1 MKFRSILS
9 SFIVAIV
16 FTVQAQAQSVESAVR
31 SPGPHIIEVDYE
43 KLFAMQQPPGYEP
56 FEVYGMFLM
65 SVAAQQT
72 PLVFNP
78 TIKVPSDII
87 QSKDVIF
94 KQVGNSKVGI
104 DIYQPRG
111 DKTPNPLVLIIHG
124 GYWKAGDKSV
134 HAQQGIE
141 FAEMGYTAA
150 SVNYRLSAKHKFPAN
165 IEDIYDSIKYLTK
178 NAEIYNIDPDRIVV
192 YGGSAGGHLAGFI
205 GLAANTQGRSYNN
218 GINPKAFKGIISLY
232 GMHDLTLPIQA
243 DHPYTQQYIGAT
255 FDKAP
260 GKYRDASP
268 IYHVDKNDPPVLLV
282 HGSIDGSV
290 SVKNSD
296 ALSATLDAN
305 GIKYTY
311 DRVEGWSHAMDY
323 FSPIYERTTWFVYKF
338 LKENMPSDEMK
349 SGKM

>member
-1 MKFRSILS
+1 MKNLLTLFCLL
-9 SFIVAIV
+9 VATII
-16 FTVQAQAQSVESAVR
+16 TVPVSAGEVKR
-31 SPGPHIIEVDYE
+31 TPGPHFVEVDYD
-43 KLFAMQQPPGYEP
+43 KLFKMKEPPGYKP
-56 FEVYGMFLM
+56 FPVYGTFLM

-72 PLVFNP
+72 PLVLNP
-78 TIKVPSDII
+78 FMKVPADVI

-94 KQVGNSKVGI
+94 KEVDKEKIGI
-104 DIYQPRG
+104 DIYQPKG
-111 DKTPNPLVLIIHG
+111 DRTPNPLVLIIHG

-134 HAQQGIE
+134 HVQQAIE

-150 SVNYRLSAKHKFPAN
+150 SINYRLSKKHKFPAN
-165 IEDIYDSIKYLTK
+165 IEDIYDGIKYLTQ
-178 NAEIYNIDPDRIVV
+178 NAKKYNIDPNRIVV
-192 YGGSAGGHLAGFI
+192 WGGSAGGHLAGFI
-205 GLAANTQGRSYNN
+205 GLAANTQGRSYNS
-218 GINPKAFKGIISLY
+218 GINPKAFKGIVSIY

-243 DHPYTQQYIGAT
+243 DHPYTQQYIGET

-268 IYHVDKNDPPVLLV
+268 IYHVDNNDPPVLLV

-296 ALSATLDAN
+296 ALSATLDKN
-305 GIKYTY
+305 GVKYTY
-311 DRVEGWSHAMDY
+311 DRVEGWPHAMDF

-349 SGKM
+349 SGKI